1 MVNSRSKTTIMG
13 EIALRHKGMQFA
25 EEQVHIG
32 LQKFSC
38 FNAADFGV
46 FLDEDCEEEQISDD
60 DSIYDVDDDYM
71 EHLIED
77 HRHDRITN
85 WNEDELDDNEGDME
99 ME

>member
-1 MVNSRSKTTIMG
+1 MTADYAQISKRTRLHNEIQKTIDGENLQPDFMG

-46 FLDEDCEEEQISDD
+46 LYFLTKIVKRNRFLTTIS
-60 DSIYDVDDDYM
+60 SM
-71 EHLIED
+71 
-77 HRHDRITN
+77 T
-85 WNEDELDDNEGDME
+85 WM
-99 ME
+99 MTTWST

>member
-1 MVNSRSKTTIMG
+1 MG
-13 EIALRHKGMQFA
+13 EIALRHKSMQFA

-38 FNAADFGV
+38 FNAAAFGV
-46 FLDEDCEEEQISDD
+46 FIDEDCEEEQISDD

-85 WNEDELDDNEGDME
+85 DNESDME